1 MAGRKIFVGSL
12 PDGVQDDLVRGQM
25 SQYGQIE
32 DIFIKQGCEPG
43 RQWAFVTFAS
53 ADQAQL
59 AKQSCDRVFTFPG
72 AERPCDVM
80 MAKNQGMFGQQQE
93 GMDQGGPA
101 GGFGGG
107 GGGAV
112 PSKKI
117 FVGSLPDGISE
128 ETVRAE
134 FMKIG
139 RASCRE
145 RV

>member
-80 MAKNQGMFGQQQE
+80 MAKNQGSTMFGNSLMRNSAPAFST
-93 GMDQGGPA
+93 GAGVPA
-101 GGFGGG
+101 GAHMPNQSG
-107 GGGAV
+107 
-112 PSKKI
+112 
-117 FVGSLPDGISE
+117 E
-128 ETVRAE
+128 
-134 FMKIG
+134 
-139 RASCRE
+139 
-145 RV
+145 